1 MVAGVELNYNTSAT
15 ATQMA
20 EEIFG
25 SGVTVVNASY
35 TGAAGSSAIYTGG
48 DTISEGVVPGD
59 TGVIFST
66 GNAASFTSVGSQSNF
81 RSNTSANTSGPN
93 NEAGFNAIAGTN
105 TYDASFI
112 DVDFIPTG
120 DVMTMQFVF
129 ASDEYPEYSNSIY
142 NDTVGVWINGTNVPL
157 SVGNGN
163 VAVGNVNQ
171 NANLNLYNDNTGDQ
185 FNTEMDGFTLTLTL
199 TIPVDAGVV
208 NSIRIG
214 IADTSDSFYDSNLLI
229 AGDSLQT
236 SLVAG
241 DDSFT
246 IGQNFTKTVDILGN
260 DLNTTGG
267 TLEITHING
276 VQVQPGDT
284 VNLATGQ
291 TITLN
296 SDGTIDIET
305 DGDEEL
311 VNFTYEVASVDAND
325 VVLETDVGIIT
336 LDTIPCFTAG
346 TRILTPGG
354 TVAVEDLEAGDLVI
368 TQDDGAQ
375 PVRWVGRRSVPAQG
389 KMAPIRI
396 SAGALGDH
404 GQITV
409 SPLHRVL
416 VDDHRAELLFGEPEV
431 LVAARDLVNDSSIR
445 PIEGGMA
452 DYVHIMFD
460 RHQVVFSEGLATESF
475 FPGTQTMSSFEAEV
489 VEEIT
494 TIFPEL
500 DPATGEGYSPAA
512 RRLLKSYEGALLG
525 DMGAA

>member
-1 MVAGVELNYNTSAT
+1 M
-15 ATQMA
+15 
-20 EEIFG
+20 
-25 SGVTVVNASY
+25 
-35 TGAAGSSAIYTGG
+35 
-48 DTISEGVVPGD
+48 
-59 TGVIFST
+59 
-66 GNAASFTSVGSQSNF
+66 
-81 RSNTSANTSGPN
+81 
-93 NEAGFNAIAGTN
+93 
-105 TYDASFI
+105 
-112 DVDFIPTG
+112 
-120 DVMTMQFVF
+120 
-129 ASDEYPEYSNSIY
+129 
-142 NDTVGVWINGTNVPL
+142 
-157 SVGNGN
+157 
-163 VAVGNVNQ
+163 
-171 NANLNLYNDNTGDQ
+171 
-185 FNTEMDGFTLTLTL
+185 
-199 TIPVDAGVV
+199 
-208 NSIRIG
+208 
-214 IADTSDSFYDSNLLI
+214 
-229 AGDSLQT
+229 
-236 SLVAG
+236 
-241 DDSFT
+241 
-246 IGQNFTKTVDILGN
+246 
-260 DLNTTGG
+260 
-267 TLEITHING
+267 
-276 VQVQPGDT
+276 
-284 VNLATGQ
+284 
-291 TITLN
+291 
-296 SDGTIDIET
+296 
-305 DGDEEL
+305 
-311 VNFTYEVASVDAND
+311 ASVDAND

-404 GQITV
+404 GEITV